1 MWAFCLSKEKIMGL
15 LDDQL
20 AIYKENY
27 AKYRVT
33 GDTHAKTVSE
43 TALATV
49 QQMIAD
55 QQSVYE
61 NGTTYIQGFVNNV
74 NTTNPQLVESH
85 TRAHALAN
93 QVPQLQDQYEQ
104 TKMMMETHPPPPI
117 NYTPLFVKVGIVVA
131 LGIVAGLAASL

>member
-1 MWAFCLSKEKIMGL
+1 MGL
-15 LDDQL
+15 LEDHL
-20 AIYKENY
+20 AVYQENY

-33 GDTHAKTVSE
+33 GDTTAKALYE
-43 TALATV
+43 TALASV

-55 QQSVYE
+55 QQSVYDS
-61 NGTTYIQGFVNNV
+61 GTTYIQDFVSHV
-74 NTTNPQLVESH
+74 NTTNPQLAVSH

>member
-1 MWAFCLSKEKIMGL
+1 MGL

-20 AIYKENY
+20 AVYQENY

-33 GDTHAKTVSE
+33 GDTTSKALYE
-43 TALATV
+43 TALASV

-55 QQSVYE
+55 QQAIYDS
-61 NGTTYIQGFVNNV
+61 GTTYIQDFVSNV
-74 NTTNPQLVESH
+74 NTTNPQLAVSH